1 MSNVTMNHT
10 IKSAIAF
17 GSKKLS
23 EISPNLASLESR
35 ILLGNVLNIEPN
47 SLLVASENQ
56 VIEEEE
62 YAKFNEFISRRL
74 ADEPI
79 AYIIKKKEFF
89 GRDFYVN
96 KDVLIP
102 RADSETLIEAI
113 INDYSENQQKNQQNI
128 KMLEL
133 GLGSGCLLITLLL
146 ELEGCMA
153 EGIDISEKAVAV
165 AKKNAD
171 YYLVGENRLN
181 IFCKDWGEYESKN
194 LFDIII
200 SNPPYISESY
210 QNKEL
215 KYEPNLALFALD
227 DGYAKYEELSQISG
241 KLLKDSGSIYLEIG
255 QNMESNVEQIFTEQG
270 FYLVDMYKDLA
281 KINRCM
287 KFKKSKSK
295 TQK

>member
-1 MSNVTMNHT
+1 MNNT
-10 IKSAIAF
+10 IKSTIAF

-23 EISPNLASLESR
+23 ETSLNLATLESR

-47 SLLVASENQ
+47 SLLIASENQ
-56 VIEEEE
+56 VITEEE
-62 YAKFNEFISRRL
+62 YAKFNEFINRRL
-74 ADEPI
+74 AHEPI

-102 RADSETLIEAI
+102 RSDSETLIEAI
-113 INDYSENQQKNQQNI
+113 IDDYSQNHQNI
-128 KMLEL
+128 KILEL
-133 GLGSGCLLITLLL
+133 GLGSGCLIITLLL
-146 ELEGCMA
+146 ELEGSIA
-153 EGIDISEKAVAV
+153 EGIDISEKAIAV
-165 AKKNAD
+165 AQKNAD
-171 YYLVGENRLN
+171 YYLVGKNRLN
-181 IFCKDWGEYESKN
+181 ISCKDWRDYESKN

-227 DGYAKYEELSQISG
+227 DGYAKYEELSQILG

-255 QNMESNVEQIFTEQG
+255 QNMESNVEQMFAERG

-281 KINRCM
+281 QINRCM

>member
-1 MSNVTMNHT
+1 MNNT

-23 EISPNLASLESR
+23 EISTNLSTLESR

-47 SLLVASENQ
+47 SLLTASENQ
-56 VIEEEE
+56 IIAEEE
-62 YAKFNEFISRRL
+62 YAKFSEFINRRL
-74 ADEPI
+74 EHEPI

-102 RADSETLIEAI
+102 RSDSETLIEAI
-113 INDYSENQQKNQQNI
+113 IDEQQINKQKNQQNTKI
-128 KMLEL
+128 LEL
-133 GLGSGCLLITLLL
+133 GLGSGCLIITLLL
-146 ELEGCMA
+146 ELEASTA

-165 AKKNAD
+165 AQKNAD
-171 YYLVGENRLN
+171 HYLIGKNRLN
-181 IFCKDWGEYESKN
+181 ISCKDWRNYESKN

-215 KYEPNLALFALD
+215 KYEPNLALFAAD

-255 QNMESNVEQIFTEQG
+255 QNMEDKVEQIFAEQG
-270 FYLVDMYKDLA
+270 FYLVDTYKDLA
-281 KINRCM
+281 QINRCM
-287 KFKKSKSK
+287 KFKKIKS
-295 TQK
+295 